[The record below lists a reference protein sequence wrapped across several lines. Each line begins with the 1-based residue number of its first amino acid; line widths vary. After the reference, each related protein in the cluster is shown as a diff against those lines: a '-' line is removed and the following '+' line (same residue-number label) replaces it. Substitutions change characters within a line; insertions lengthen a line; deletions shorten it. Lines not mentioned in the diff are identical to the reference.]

1 MTGLY
6 IFLGILA
13 FFVFIFTIKIKV
25 ILIMPSPDDVSLTVK
40 VCGIPIRI
48 LPAKEKKVK
57 LSRYS
62 KKEMEK
68 RRLAEIEK
76 AKKKAKKKE
85 EKKRKKEEKKRKEK
99 EKLEKLRKE
108 GKLPP
113 EGEEKKKKSDDPT
126 AITLVDNINAATAA
140 IGKFFVR
147 FGRRFRIDVSR
158 IIITIAT
165 GDAASTAIMYGAAVP
180 AVMALIAL
188 LERITDLRG
197 IDKADIH
204 LRCDYLA
211 QKTTV
216 DVHVAFSMRPYHL
229 FDMLFSALF
238 AFLGKRKEI
247 KDEKVR
253 MAARRKKAAQI
264 ITAKRQKMMQQRKS
278 NSGKPPVKK

>member
-25 ILIMPSPDDVSLTVK
+25 ILIMPSPDDVSLTLK
-40 VCGIPIRI
+40 ICGIPIRI
-48 LPAKEKKVK
+48 LPAKEKKIK

-68 RRLAEIEK
+68 RRLAEIAK
-76 AKKKAKKKE
+76 AKKKAEKKAA
-85 EKKRKKEEKKRKEK
+85 KKRKKAEKAQKEK
-99 EKLEKLRKE
+99 ERLEKLRKE
-108 GKLPP
+108 GKLPDD
-113 EGEEKKKKSDDPT
+113 GKNKKKSDDPT

-140 IGKFFVR
+140 LGKFFVR

-158 IIITIAT
+158 IIITVAT

-188 LERITDLRG
+188 LEKITDLRG
-197 IDKADIH
+197 IDNADIH

-211 QKTTV
+211 QKTNV

-238 AFLGKRKEI
+238 AFLGKRKAI
-247 KDEKVR
+247 KEEKVR
-253 MAARRKKAAQI
+253 MAARRKKAAEI
-264 ITAKRQKMMQQRKS
+264 ITAKRKKLQQQKKS
-278 NSGKPPVKK
+278 SSGSTPVEK

>member
-1 MTGLY
+1 MTGLF

-25 ILIMPSPDDVSLTVK
+25 ILIMPSPDEVSLTVK
-40 VCGIPIRI
+40 VCGIPIQN
-48 LPAKEKKVK
+48 LPAKDKKVK

-68 RRLAEIEK
+68 RRLAEIAK
-76 AKKKAKKKE
+76 AKKKAAKKA
-85 EKKRKKEEKKRKEK
+85 EKKRKKEEKARKEK
-99 EKLEKLRKE
+99 ERIEKLRKE
-108 GKLPP
+108 GKLPS
-113 EGEEKKKKSDDPT
+113 EDKKKEKPYDPT
-126 AITLVDNINAATAA
+126 AITLVDNVNAATAA
-140 IGKFFVR
+140 LGKFFVR

-188 LERITDLRG
+188 LEKITDLRG

-238 AFLGKRKEI
+238 AFLGKRKTI
-247 KDEKVR
+247 KEEKVR
-253 MAARRKKAAQI
+253 MAARRKKAAEI
-264 ITAKRQKMMQQRKS
+264 ITAKRKKMQQQKKS
-278 NSGKPPVKK
+278 NPGNPPVKK

>member
-13 FFVFIFTIKIKV
+13 FFVFIFTLKIKV

-40 VCGIPIRI
+40 ICGIPIRI

-76 AKKKAKKKE
+76 ARKKAKKKE

-113 EGEEKKKKSDDPT
+113 DDKKKEKPYDPT

-188 LERITDLRG
+188 LEKITDLRG

-238 AFLGKRKEI
+238 AFLGKRKAI

-278 NSGKPPVKK
+278 NSGDPPVKK

>member
-13 FFVFIFTIKIKV
+13 FFVFIFTLKIKV

-40 VCGIPIRI
+40 ICGIPIRI

-76 AKKKAKKKE
+76 ARKKAKKKE

-113 EGEEKKKKSDDPT
+113 DDKKKEKPYDPT
-126 AITLVDNINAATAA
+126 AITRVDNINAATAA

-188 LERITDLRG
+188 LEKITDLRG

-238 AFLGKRKEI
+238 AFLGKRKAI

-278 NSGKPPVKK
+278 NSGDPPVKK

>member
-25 ILIMPSPDDVSLTVK
+25 ILIMPSPDDVSLTLK
-40 VCGIPIRI
+40 ICGIPIRI
-48 LPAKEKKVK
+48 LPAKDKKIK

-76 AKKKAKKKE
+76 AKKKAAKKAA
-85 EKKRKKEEKKRKEK
+85 KKRKKEEKAKKEK

-108 GKLPP
+108 GKLPADN
-113 EGEEKKKKSDDPT
+113 KKKKKNDDPT

-140 IGKFFVR
+140 LGTFFVR

-158 IIITIAT
+158 IIITVAT
-165 GDAASTAIMYGAAVP
+165 GDAATTAITYGAAVP

-188 LERITDLRG
+188 LEKITDLRG

-238 AFLGKRKEI
+238 AFLGKRKTLKE
-247 KDEKVR
+247 EKVR
-253 MAARRKKAAQI
+253 MAARRKRAAEI
-264 ITAKRQKMMQQRKS
+264 ITAKRKKMQQQKKS
-278 NSGKPPVKK
+278 SSGNPPVEK

>member
-25 ILIMPSPDDVSLTVK
+25 ILIMPSPDEVSLTVK
-40 VCGIPIRI
+40 VCGIPIQI
-48 LPAKEKKVK
+48 LPAKDKKVK

-68 RRLAEIEK
+68 RRLAEIAK
-76 AKKKAKKKE
+76 AKKKAAKKA
-85 EKKRKKEEKKRKEK
+85 EKKRKKEEKARKEK
-99 EKLEKLRKE
+99 ERIEKLRKE
-108 GKLPP
+108 GKLPS
-113 EGEEKKKKSDDPT
+113 EDKKKEKPYDPT
-126 AITLVDNINAATAA
+126 AITLVDNVNAATAA
-140 IGKFFVR
+140 LGKFFVR

-188 LERITDLRG
+188 LEKITDLRG

-238 AFLGKRKEI
+238 AFLGKRKTI
-247 KDEKVR
+247 KEEKVR
-253 MAARRKKAAQI
+253 MAARRKKAAEI
-264 ITAKRQKMMQQRKS
+264 ITAKRK
-278 NSGKPPVKK
+278 

>member
-13 FFVFIFTIKIKV
+13 FFVFIFTIKIMV
-25 ILIMPSPDDVSLTVK
+25 ILIMPSPDEVSLTVK
-40 VCGIPIRI
+40 VCGIPIQI
-48 LPAKEKKVK
+48 LPAKDKKVK

-68 RRLAEIEK
+68 RRLAEIAK
-76 AKKKAKKKE
+76 AKKKAAKKA
-85 EKKRKKEEKKRKEK
+85 EKKRKKEEKARKEK
-99 EKLEKLRKE
+99 ERIEKLRKE
-108 GKLPP
+108 GKLPS
-113 EGEEKKKKSDDPT
+113 EDKKKEKPYDPT
-126 AITLVDNINAATAA
+126 AITLVDNVNAATAA
-140 IGKFFVR
+140 LGKFFVR

-188 LERITDLRG
+188 LEKITDLRG

-238 AFLGKRKEI
+238 AFLVKRKTI
-247 KDEKVR
+247 KEEKVR
-253 MAARRKKAAQI
+253 MAARRKKAAEI
-264 ITAKRQKMMQQRKS
+264 ITAKRKKMQQQKKS
-278 NSGKPPVKK
+278 NPGNPPVKK

>member
-13 FFVFIFTIKIKV
+13 FFVFIFTLKIKV

-40 VCGIPIRI
+40 ICGIPIRI

-76 AKKKAKKKE
+76 ARKKVKKKE

-113 EGEEKKKKSDDPT
+113 DDKKKEKPYDPT

-188 LERITDLRG
+188 LEKITDLRG

-238 AFLGKRKEI
+238 AFLGKRKAI

-278 NSGKPPVKK
+278 NSGNPPVKK

>member
-6 IFLGILA
+6 IFLGIVA

-25 ILIMPSPDDVSLTVK
+25 ILIMPSPDDVSLTIK
-40 VCGIPIRI
+40 ICGIPIRI

-76 AKKKAKKKE
+76 AKKKAAKKAA
-85 EKKRKKEEKKRKEK
+85 KKRKKEEKKRKEK

-113 EGEEKKKKSDDPT
+113 EGQKKEKPYDPT

-140 IGKFFVR
+140 LGKFFVR

-188 LERITDLRG
+188 LEKITDLRG
-197 IDKADIH
+197 VDKADIH

-253 MAARRKKAAQI
+253 MAARRKRAAEI
-264 ITAKRQKMMQQRKS
+264 ITAKRKKMQQQKKS
-278 NSGKPPVKK
+278 NSGDHPVKK

>member
-25 ILIMPSPDDVSLTVK
+25 ILIMPSPDDISLTVK

-48 LPAKEKKVK
+48 LPAKEKQIK

-76 AKKKAKKKE
+76 AKKKAAKKE
-85 EKKRKKEEKKRKEK
+85 EKKRKKEEKARKEK
-99 EKLEKLRKE
+99 ERLEKLRKE

-113 EGEEKKKKSDDPT
+113 EDKKKEKPYDPT
-126 AITLVDNINAATAA
+126 AITLVDNINAATSAL
-140 IGKFFVR
+140 GKFFVR

-188 LERITDLRG
+188 LEKITDLHG
-197 IDKADIH
+197 IEKADIH

-216 DVHVAFSMRPYHL
+216 DVHVAFSMRPYYL

-238 AFLGKRKEI
+238 AFLKKRKAI
-247 KDEKVR
+247 KDEKLR

-264 ITAKRQKMMQQRKS
+264 ITAKRQKMMQQKKS